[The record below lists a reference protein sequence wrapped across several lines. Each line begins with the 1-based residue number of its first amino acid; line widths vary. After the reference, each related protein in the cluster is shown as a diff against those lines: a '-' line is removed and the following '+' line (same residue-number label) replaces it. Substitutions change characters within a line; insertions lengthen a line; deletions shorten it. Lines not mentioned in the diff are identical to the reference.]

1 VRYLTL
7 FVCVVALVT
16 MPMCSGTEE
25 RCSRASDCADG
36 NECTEEGCRFMFGGC
51 GGGSLRRKCVYRVV
65 PDGTACDFDG
75 QPGVCEAGGCRPDGG
90 IPELTG
96 DGGVG
101 TNMNLKLIHPQVG
114 LPAKATAGPAVD
126 DCLSTRAS

>member
-1 VRYLTL
+1 MRYLTL

-16 MPMCSGTEE
+16 MPMCAEE

-90 IPELTG
+90 IPEHSG

-101 TNMNLKLIHPQVG
+101 MQSNSFTE
-114 LPAKATAGPAVD
+114 
-126 DCLSTRAS
+126 